1 MEEADSAA
9 VRIAV
14 LARTLHAESA
24 DAEAFLELVARLLLD
39 ILPRHTVVDR
49 AGGMLKRQHP
59 IRLVTVSFDESKFRI
74 ERGPGEGLKVERVK
88 IVRGIAL
95 RSEQKTL
102 AQWIDELAAAL
113 AEEAERSVEAR
124 SALKRFVTE

>member
-1 MEEADSAA
+1 MQEADGAA

-14 LARTLHAESA
+14 LARTLHEESA
-24 DAEAFLELVARLLLD
+24 DEEAFLELVARLLLD
-39 ILPRHTVVDR
+39 ILPRHTAVER
-49 AGGMLKRQHP
+49 SGGVLKRQHP
-59 IRLVTVSFDESKFRI
+59 IRLVTVRFDESSFRI
-74 ERGPGEGLKVERVK
+74 ERGSGDSLKVERVK

-124 SALKRFVTE
+124 TALKRFVTE